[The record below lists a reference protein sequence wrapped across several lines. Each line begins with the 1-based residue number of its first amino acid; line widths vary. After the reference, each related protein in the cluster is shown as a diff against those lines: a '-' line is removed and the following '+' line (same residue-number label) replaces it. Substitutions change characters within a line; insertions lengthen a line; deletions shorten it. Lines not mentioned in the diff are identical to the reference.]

1 MNELRL
7 LNQGV
12 LEALGKGGTAEQPA
26 GPHSPETPILPIPL
40 IKECSLNH
48 IGDLTMISEIF

>member
-40 IKECSLNH
+40 N
-48 IGDLTMISEIF
+48 